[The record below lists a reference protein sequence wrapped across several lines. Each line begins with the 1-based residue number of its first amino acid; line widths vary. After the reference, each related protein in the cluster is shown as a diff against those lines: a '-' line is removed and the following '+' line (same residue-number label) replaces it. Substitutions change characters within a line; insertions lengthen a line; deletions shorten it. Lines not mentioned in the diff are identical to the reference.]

1 MIHQLSNLLNSIVNN
16 KVKLYTIR
24 WGKSIVNNQ
33 HNKNERA
40 PLKKK
45 KKQPHFI
52 TYFEAGGAPTGGGK
66 RKHRIIQMSVMPFF
80 QSKYILAKIP
90 AESTRFP

>member
-1 MIHQLSNLLNSIVNN
+1 MIHLLNFIANN
-16 KVKLYTIR
+16 KIKLYTIR

-52 TYFEAGGAPTGGGK
+52 TYFEAGGGTGGGK
-66 RKHRIIQMSVMPFF
+66 WKHRIIQMSIMSFS